1 MKTIFAL
8 SASLA
13 LLTSAGYASASD
25 ELVNVTANAPAI
37 CALPNTWT
45 VNSTT
50 SGANAGQFSGTTW
63 TIPESQFATS
73 SAMAFQGGEIAIRL
87 RGQGICNTS
96 HTIQVASA
104 RGGLTAGDATVAPPS
119 GFTNRRA
126 ISTPFSRID
135 AAAGPPSDQWRT
147 GGRPATISDSRSP
160 GAVARP
166 VAGQALSSEVA
177 GCRVFPKLDTGL
189 YGLAL
194 ASAHN
199 LNGAGVAVGG
209 RPGRDHL
216 CQRKEGCRKSAA
228 VLGGPSC

>member
-126 ISTPFSRID
+126 IRYEAYWVASGQSSSTVALGPKAVLNAS
-135 AAAGPPSDQWRT
+135 APGAGP
-147 GGRPATISDSRSP
+147 
-160 GAVARP
+160 AVP
-166 VAGQALSSEVA
+166 YVVSS
-177 GCRVFPKLDTGL
+177 
-189 YGLAL
+189 AL
-194 ASAHN
+194 APPGNRSFDIRIGMPRGPLSAPM
-199 LNGAGVAVGG
+199 LAGDYSDTVTVTLA
-209 RPGRDHL
+209 P
-216 CQRKEGCRKSAA
+216 Q
-228 VLGGPSC
+228 